1 MRPMKRLLVL
11 ILLVCVLLFG
21 VLFSIQN
28 TDTVA
33 LDLLL
38 VQLPEQRV
46 ALWVLLAFALGG
58 IVGMLISA
66 AAILALKSRNLLL
79 QRKLQKHQKELAS
92 LRTSEFSVTAPK

>member
-38 VQLPEQRV
+38 IQLPEQRV

-58 IVGMLISA
+58 IVGVLVSA
-66 AAILALKSRNLLL
+66 VAILALKSQNLLL
-79 QRKLQKHQKELAS
+79 QRKLQKRQKELAS
-92 LRTSEFSVTAPK
+92 LRTSEFSVTAPQ